1 MYNNNMKEKNNA
13 AWESH
18 EKRLNDK
25 IFLILLI
32 IVSLAFV
39 YRVFVYDPFFDP
51 DTLFVK
57 ANKVMSNTDAIK
69 IDDKIIKFNIA
80 SRIIK
85 TERAEDEYTDTKEVL
100 LLNDAGRE
108 IGKAKLSKLNGE
120 DVIRVFKYEFKV
132 ELLNE
137 SAKEWT
143 INWIENYIILKKR
156 TL

>member
-1 MYNNNMKEKNNA
+1 MNEKNNA

-32 IVSLAFV
+32 IVLLAFV
-39 YRVFVYDPFFDP
+39 YRVFVYDPFLNP

-57 ANKVMSNTDAIK
+57 ADKVMSNTDAIK

-85 TERAEDEYTDTKEVL
+85 TERAEDEYTDTKEIL
-100 LLNDAGRE
+100 LLNDAGRK

-120 DVIRVFKYEFKV
+120 DVIRVFKNEFKV

-137 SAKEWT
+137 SAKLNLFLAEEA
-143 INWIENYIILKKR
+143 I
-156 TL
+156 

>member
-1 MYNNNMKEKNNA
+1 MKEKNNA

-25 IFLILLI
+25 IFLIVLI
-32 IVSLAFV
+32 IALLAFA
-39 YRVFVYDPFFDP
+39 YRVFVYDQYFNP
-51 DTLFVK
+51 DTLFLK
-57 ANKVMSNTDAIK
+57 ADKVMSNTDAIK

-85 TERAEDEYTDTKEVL
+85 TERAEDEYTDTKEIL
-100 LLNDAGRE
+100 LLNDAGSE

-120 DVIRVFKYEFKV
+120 DVIRVFKNEFKV

-137 SAKEWT
+137 SAKL
-143 INWIENYIILKKR
+143 NFLLLKEAI
-156 TL
+156 

>member
-1 MYNNNMKEKNNA
+1 MKEKNNA

-25 IFLILLI
+25 IFLIVLI
-32 IVSLAFV
+32 IVLLAFV
-39 YRVFVYDPFFDP
+39 YRVFVYDPFFNP

-80 SRIIK
+80 SRIIE
-85 TERAEDEYTDTKEVL
+85 TERAEDEYSDTKEIL
-100 LLNDAGRE
+100 LLNDAGRK
-108 IGKAKLSKLNGE
+108 IGKAKLSKFNGE
-120 DVIRVFKYEFKV
+120 DVIRVYKHEFKV

-137 SAKEWT
+137 SAKL
-143 INWIENYIILKKR
+143 NFLLLKEAI
-156 TL
+156 

>member
-1 MYNNNMKEKNNA
+1 MKEKNNA

-25 IFLILLI
+25 IFLIVLI
-32 IVSLAFV
+32 IVLLAFA
-39 YRVFVYDPFFDP
+39 YKVFVYDQYFNP

-57 ANKVMSNTDAIK
+57 ADEVMSNTDAIK
-69 IDDKIIKFNIA
+69 IDDKIIKFNIV

-85 TERAEDEYTDTKEVL
+85 TERAEDEYTDTKEIL

-108 IGKAKLSKLNGE
+108 IGKAKLSKFNGE
-120 DVIRVFKYEFKV
+120 DVIRVFKNEFKV

-137 SAKEWT
+137 SAKL
-143 INWIENYIILKKR
+143 NFLLLKEAI
-156 TL
+156 

>member
-1 MYNNNMKEKNNA
+1 MKEKNNA

-32 IVSLAFV
+32 IVLLAFA
-39 YRVFVYDPFFDP
+39 YKVFVYDPFLNP

-69 IDDKIIKFNIA
+69 IDDKIIKFNIV

-85 TERAEDEYTDTKEVL
+85 TERAEDEYSDTKEVL
-100 LLNDAGRE
+100 LLNDAGRK

-120 DVIRVFKYEFKV
+120 DVIRVFKNEFKV

-137 SAKEWT
+137 SAK
-143 INWIENYIILKKR
+143 K
-156 TL
+156 

>member
-1 MYNNNMKEKNNA
+1 MKEKNNA

-39 YRVFVYDPFFDP
+39 YRVFVYDQYFNPV
-51 DTLFVK
+51 TLFVK
-57 ANKVMSNTDAIK
+57 ADKVMSNTDAIK
-69 IDDKIIKFNIA
+69 IDDKIIKFNIV
-80 SRIIK
+80 SSTIK

-100 LLNDAGRE
+100 LLNDAGRK
-108 IGKAKLSKLNGE
+108 IGKAKLSKFNGE
-120 DVIRVFKYEFKV
+120 DIIRVFKNEFKV

-137 SAKEWT
+137 SAK
-143 INWIENYIILKKR
+143 K
-156 TL
+156 

>member
-1 MYNNNMKEKNNA
+1 MYIE
-13 AWESH
+13 
-18 EKRLNDK
+18 
-25 IFLILLI
+25 FLSTIL
-32 IVSLAFV
+32 
-39 YRVFVYDPFFDP
+39 FFNP

-69 IDDKIIKFNIA
+69 IDDKIIKFNIV
-80 SRIIK
+80 SSTIK

-120 DVIRVFKYEFKV
+120 DVIRVFKNEFKV

-137 SAKEWT
+137 SAKLNFLLLKE
-143 INWIENYIILKKR
+143 II
-156 TL
+156 

>member
-1 MYNNNMKEKNNA
+1 MKEKNIA

-39 YRVFVYDPFFDP
+39 YRVFVYDQYFNPV
-51 DTLFVK
+51 TLFVK
-57 ANKVMSNTDAIK
+57 ADKVMSNTDAIK
-69 IDDKIIKFNIA
+69 IDDKIIKFNIV
-80 SRIIK
+80 SSTIK
-85 TERAEDEYTDTKEVL
+85 TERDEDEYSDTKEVL

-108 IGKAKLSKLNGE
+108 IGKAKLSKFNGE
-120 DVIRVFKYEFKV
+120 DVIRVFKHEFKV

-137 SAKEWT
+137 SAKKW
-143 INWIENYIILKKR
+143 NKNKGV
-156 TL
+156 

>member
-1 MYNNNMKEKNNA
+1 MSEKNNA

-25 IFLILLI
+25 IFLIVLI

-39 YRVFVYDPFFDP
+39 YRVFVYDPFFNP

-57 ANKVMSNTDAIK
+57 ADKVMSNTDAIK

-80 SRIIK
+80 SSTIK

-100 LLNDAGRE
+100 LLNDAGRK
-108 IGKAKLSKLNGE
+108 IGKAKLSKFNGE
-120 DVIRVFKYEFKV
+120 DVIRVFKNEFKV

-137 SAKEWT
+137 SAKL
-143 INWIENYIILKKR
+143 NFLLLKEAI
-156 TL
+156 

>member
-1 MYNNNMKEKNNA
+1 MSEKNNA

-39 YRVFVYDPFFDP
+39 YRVFVYDQYFNPV
-51 DTLFVK
+51 TLFVK
-57 ANKVMSNTDAIK
+57 ADKVMSNTDAIK
-69 IDDKIIKFNIA
+69 IDDKIIKLNIA
-80 SRIIK
+80 SRIIE
-85 TERAEDEYTDTKEVL
+85 TERAEDEYSDTKEIL

-108 IGKAKLSKLNGE
+108 IGKAKLSKFNGE
-120 DVIRVFKYEFKV
+120 DVIRVFKNEFKV

-137 SAKEWT
+137 SAKKW
-143 INWIENYIILKKR
+143 NKNKGV
-156 TL
+156 

>member
-1 MYNNNMKEKNNA
+1 MKEKNNA

-32 IVSLAFV
+32 IVLLAFV
-39 YRVFVYDPFFDP
+39 YRVFVYDPFFNP

-80 SRIIK
+80 SRIIE
-85 TERAEDEYTDTKEVL
+85 TERAEDEYSDTKEIL
-100 LLNDAGRE
+100 LLNDAGRK
-108 IGKAKLSKLNGE
+108 IGKAKLSKFNGE
-120 DVIRVFKYEFKV
+120 DVIRVFKNEFKV

-137 SAKEWT
+137 SAKKW
-143 INWIENYIILKKR
+143 NNNKGV
-156 TL
+156 

>member
-1 MYNNNMKEKNNA
+1 MSEKNNA

-25 IFLILLI
+25 IFLIVLI
-32 IVSLAFV
+32 IVLLAFV
-39 YRVFVYDPFFDP
+39 YRVFVYDPFFNP

-80 SRIIK
+80 SRIIE
-85 TERAEDEYTDTKEVL
+85 TERAEDEYSDTKEIL
-100 LLNDAGRE
+100 LLNDAGRK
-108 IGKAKLSKLNGE
+108 IGKAKLSKFNGE
-120 DVIRVFKYEFKV
+120 DVIRVFKHEFKV

-137 SAKEWT
+137 SAKKW
-143 INWIENYIILKKR
+143 NKNKGV
-156 TL
+156 

>member
-1 MYNNNMKEKNNA
+1 MKEKNNA

-25 IFLILLI
+25 IFLIVLI
-32 IVSLAFV
+32 IALLAFA
-39 YRVFVYDPFFDP
+39 YRVFVYDQYFNP
-51 DTLFVK
+51 DTLFLK
-57 ANKVMSNTDAIK
+57 ADKVMSNTDAIK

-85 TERAEDEYTDTKEVL
+85 TERAEDEYTDTKEIL

-120 DVIRVFKYEFKV
+120 DVIRVFKNEFKV

-137 SAKEWT
+137 SAK
-143 INWIENYIILKKR
+143 K
-156 TL
+156 